1 MIGHFVGVCKDLKGH
16 EGAMSAQE
24 TLQELED
31 GVEAVESGL
40 EHLFRPELLCS
51 MCLPCKRRLEV

>member
-1 MIGHFVGVCKDLKGH
+1 
-16 EGAMSAQE
+16 MSAQE

-40 EHLFRPELLCS
+40 EHLFRHIVQARVALLNV
-51 MCLPCKRRLEV
+51 LTL